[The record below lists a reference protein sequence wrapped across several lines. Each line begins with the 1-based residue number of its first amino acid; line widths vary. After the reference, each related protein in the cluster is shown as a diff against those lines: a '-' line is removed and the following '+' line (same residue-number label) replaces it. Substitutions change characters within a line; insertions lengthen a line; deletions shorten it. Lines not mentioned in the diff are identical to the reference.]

1 MRSRTRIFIVAATVA
16 LFAALSTA
24 ALAVSPHF
32 KKGGEPTCAIDFTS
46 PPSASTTCTQTL
58 AGLGNFD
65 LVATLTTSGT
75 AVYQCSN
82 KGENVAP
89 GQNRVLIGP
98 SSSTTSIPANAI
110 KNGNLTFTTEPSV
123 LTAAATVS
131 AAVAGCPNPNWTGV
145 NPVLTVTNIS
155 LTIEQPPGNVIFS
168 CSASDAWTSD
178 TTGIVLSC

>member
-1 MRSRTRIFIVAATVA
+1 MRSRTRVLIVVTAVA
-16 LFAALSTA
+16 LFGALSAT

-46 PPSASTTCTQTL
+46 PPSASTTCTQSL

-65 LVATLTTSGT
+65 LVATLSTSGT
-75 AVYQCSN
+75 AVYQCQN

-98 SSSTTSIPANAI
+98 SSSQTSIPADAI
-110 KNGNLTFTTEPSV
+110 KNGNLTFTTNPSV
-123 LTAAATVS
+123 LTAPATVS
-131 AAVAGCPNPNWTGV
+131 AAVAGCANPNWTGV

-168 CSASDAWTSD
+168 CSANDTWTQD
-178 TTGIVLSC
+178 TTGILLSC